1 MPPRKSTAS
10 TISIEDTTHDQ
21 SNLSPAV
28 PTKAP
33 KESGYG
39 VEVSSHH
46 NKSLPPTTFPIP
58 NNSQDYN
65 LPKTMVQRLSK
76 GVLPPNTQIQKD
88 ALLAI
93 SKSATVFI
101 NYLSSVANEQAQ
113 RANKKTIQPKDV
125 LDAIHLTEFDSF
137 LPRLE
142 AELEKYNAVQC
153 DKRNTYRRKVREEQK
168 SAKLAGSGATTE
180 AVAAG
185 DGEES
190 FVTVEENENGERA
203 TKKLRIGENGEAED
217 VGEEE
222 DAPDEEDVE
231 DEEEEDDEEDVEE
244 TFEDAKEQ
252 LVEDPL
258 EERVD
263 EEMEDE
269 VMDGDESD

>member
-1 MPPRKSTAS
+1 
-10 TISIEDTTHDQ
+10 
-21 SNLSPAV
+21 
-28 PTKAP
+28 
-33 KESGYG
+33 
-39 VEVSSHH
+39 
-46 NKSLPPTTFPIP
+46 
-58 NNSQDYN
+58 
-65 LPKTMVQRLSK
+65 MVQRLSK

-168 SAKLAGSGATTE
+168 SAKASGAGSVGKEGEAATAE
-180 AVAAG
+180 S
-185 DGEES
+185 GEES

-203 TKKLRIGENGEAED
+203 AKKLRREDGQGED
-217 VGEEE
+217 VGGEEE

-231 DEEEEDDEEDVEE
+231 DEDEEDEEDEVEE
-244 TFEDAKEQ
+244 TFEDAREV
-252 LVEDPL
+252 LVEDPM
-258 EERVD
+258 EEKVD
-263 EEMEDE
+263 DEMEDE
-269 VMDGDESD
+269 VLDGEESD

>member
-1 MPPRKSTAS
+1 MPPRKSTGNAS
-10 TISIEDTTHDQ
+10 IASAEDTTNDQ
-21 SNLSPAV
+21 STLSTATT
-28 PTKAP
+28 TKAP

-39 VEVSSHH
+39 VE
-46 NKSLPPTTFPIP
+46 
-58 NNSQDYN
+58 DYN

-125 LDAIHLTEFDSF
+125 MDAIHLCEFDSF

-168 SAKLAGSGATTE
+168 SAKLVGLGKTGEGVAG
-180 AVAAG
+180 AG
-185 DGEES
+185 DGEEPV
-190 FVTVEENENGERA
+190 VTTETNGDGERA
-203 TKKLRIGENGEAED
+203 AKKLRKENGEAED

-231 DEEEEDDEEDVEE
+231 DEEDEEEEEDVEE

-263 EEMEDE
+263 QEMEDE
-269 VMDGDESD
+269 VLDGEESD

>member
-1 MPPRKSTAS
+1 MPA
-10 TISIEDTTHDQ
+10 
-21 SNLSPAV
+21 
-28 PTKAP
+28 TKAP
-33 KESGYG
+33 FQQ
-39 VEVSSHH
+39 
-46 NKSLPPTTFPIP
+46 PPQKRTENRATALRYTLRKTTFIQVTD
-58 NNSQDYN
+58 NQQDYN

-168 SAKLAGSGATTE
+168 SSKTLPSEGGAETSELPGAET
-180 AVAAG
+180 G
-185 DGEES
+185 GEES
-190 FVTVEENENGERA
+190 FVTVENGEEGERA
-203 TKKLRIGENGEAED
+203 TKKLRRENGEAEE

-231 DEEEEDDEEDVEE
+231 DEDEEEEEDEAEE

-252 LVEDPL
+252 LVEDPM
-258 EERVD
+258 EERVND
-263 EEMEDE
+263 EMEDE
-269 VMDGDESD
+269 VLDGEESD

>member
-1 MPPRKSTAS
+1 
-10 TISIEDTTHDQ
+10 
-21 SNLSPAV
+21 
-28 PTKAP
+28 
-33 KESGYG
+33 
-39 VEVSSHH
+39 
-46 NKSLPPTTFPIP
+46 
-58 NNSQDYN
+58 
-65 LPKTMVQRLSK
+65 MVQRLSK

-125 LDAIHLTEFDSF
+125 LDAIHLCEFDSF

-142 AELEKYNAVQC
+142 AELGKYNAVQC

-168 SAKLAGSGATTE
+168 SAKLAGLGETGEGGAGP
-180 AVAAG
+180 AN
-185 DGEES
+185 GEES
-190 FVTVEENENGERA
+190 FVSIEENGNGERA
-203 TKKLRIGENGEAED
+203 AKKLRKDNGEAED

-231 DEEEEDDEEDVEE
+231 DEDDDDEEEDVEE

-258 EERVD
+258 EERED
-263 EEMEDE
+263 EEIEDE
-269 VMDGDESD
+269 VLDGEESD